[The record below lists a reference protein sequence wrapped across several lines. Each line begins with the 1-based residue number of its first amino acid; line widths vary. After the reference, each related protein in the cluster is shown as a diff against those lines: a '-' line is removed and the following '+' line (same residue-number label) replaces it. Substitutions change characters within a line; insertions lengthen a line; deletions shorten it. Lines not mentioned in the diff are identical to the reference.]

1 MLDLTVT
8 VVLLNAQVFSW
19 TDITA
24 AAANAGELGRVCLRQ
39 DTTFSC
45 QKSLR
50 FSHVDELEGLECS
63 VFCFLCQKKKKTE
76 RIGKCNLFR
85 TASKIAQEVCFTKN
99 L

>member
-1 MLDLTVT
+1 MLDLTVR

-63 VFCFLCQKKKKTE
+63 VFCFLRKKKKRE
-76 RIGKCNLFR
+76 DRKM
-85 TASKIAQEVCFTKN
+85 
-99 L
+99 